1 MTSLAAVYLIVAGTL
16 ALALA
21 IIALTWIVERKDTP

>member
-1 MTSLAAVYLIVAGTL
+1 MTSLTAVYLIVAL

-21 IIALTWIVERKDTP
+21 VAIIGLAWLTDPKEPS